1 MTLRLSLQ
9 IKHLNIHLL
18 TKIGHVHPPTS
29 ATKLC
34 DFWNKFYY
42 KSSPNIGD
50 NCAIFKK
57 HHLSSKTATF
67 WATFEKIWDTFIP
80 TSGHTD
86 IYTRY
91 TSHYLAQFCTYS
103 NPLFDVAKRW
113 FTSQHPTCG
122 SFQQKVITFKAI
134 IFLYLNVRFVCFT

>member
-9 IKHLNIHLL
+9 IKHLDIHLL
-18 TKIGHVHPPTS
+18 TKIGHGHPPTS
-29 ATKLC
+29 ATKLG
-34 DFWNKFYY
+34 DLWNKFYY
-42 KSSPNIGD
+42 KYRRQLGY
-50 NCAIFKK
+50 FEK
-57 HHLSSKTATF
+57 HHLLIKTATF